1 MLGKTCSIRIATVI
15 GLLALPTAASLAATP
30 ANASAASTAK
40 VERQVKKL
48 RKQLKKLKRQVAGM
62 SMAAGPAGPQGATG
76 AAGPPGPVG
85 PQGAAGPKGEPGAPG
100 LAGGPAG
107 GDLTG
112 TYPNPQ
118 LAQSSVGTSELALNA
133 ITHDAGPIM
142 SSFGDFTSKIGSAAI
157 GRDEIG
163 TGQVAAAE
171 LGPIVKRSQPE
182 GLSPNQ
188 AGTAIASCEPGER
201 LISGGGDW
209 TGGGGHPFP
218 LWRSSPEGDNAW
230 AVRGLN
236 SSGLDASLIAYALC
250 LK

>member
-1 MLGKTCSIRIATVI
+1 MLFR
-15 GLLALPTAASLAATP
+15 
-30 ANASAASTAK
+30 
-40 VERQVKKL
+40 
-48 RKQLKKLKRQVAGM
+48 
-62 SMAAGPAGPQGATG
+62 
-76 AAGPPGPVG
+76 
-85 PQGAAGPKGEPGAPG
+85 
-100 LAGGPAG
+100 
-107 GDLTG
+107 
-112 TYPNPQ
+112 
-118 LAQSSVGTSELALNA
+118 SELALNA

-142 SSFGDFTSKIGSAAI
+142 SSFGDFTSKIGPAAI

-171 LGPIVKRSQPE
+171 LGTVVKRTQPE